1 MLARVLANTPMA
13 STPSGT
19 YRLIEAGRAAVQRGE
34 RERGRELLLQAVE
47 RDEHSAE
54 AWWWLSQTLDDPA
67 DLQLALENVLTLEP
81 GHPQA
86 RARLDQLRAAPAKPP
101 AADWQ
106 SLLPHV
112 PQEPDDGIDDPLQ
125 CVYCGRPTQA
135 EDRKC
140 PHCGQGLTVR
150 VQASGDSAFLRLGL
164 LLLGVDIAA
173 GLIELGAP
181 LLALSALQGGAR
193 AGLEIFAQVPGVPF
207 VLGDFL
213 GLTAASATLLAYGLG
228 LRVLILVSG
237 LIGLTQRWAW
247 AYYAT
252 LAALAAD
259 VLLNIFLLFGGYVG
273 AGPGVLNLGLALA
286 LLYLIGASYQEFSVS
301 WQRLLTQPDSRARSA
316 AAFFKLGHDYSR
328 AGMWAL
334 AVAQWRRAVGLAPK
348 EAPYYKQLGLGYA
361 RLKRYERSLRALEEA
376 ARRAPRDR
384 DLPEI
389 IALVRSQLA
398 SSESAQTPSASSSH
412 SEGAK

>member
-1 MLARVLANTPMA
+1 MA
-13 STPSGT
+13 STPSETQG
-19 YRLIEAGRAAVQRGE
+19 LIEAGSAAVRRGD
-34 RERGRELLLQAVE
+34 RERGRTLLLQAVE
-47 RDEHSAE
+47 RDESNAE
-54 AWWWLSQTLDDPA
+54 AWWWLSQAVDDPA
-67 DLQLALENVLTLEP
+67 DIQVALENTLTLEP
-81 GHPQA
+81 GHIEA
-86 RARLDQLRAAPAKPP
+86 RVRLDQLRAAPPP
-101 AADWQ
+101 SAPAPASESQWQ
-106 SLLPHV
+106 SLLPSV

-140 PHCGQGLTVR
+140 PHCGQGLFVR
-150 VQASGDSAFLRLGL
+150 VQASRDSAFLRLGL

-173 GLIELGAP
+173 GLIELGTP

-193 AGLEIFAQVPGVPF
+193 AGLEIFAQVPGVSL

-213 GLTAASATLLAYGLG
+213 NLTASTASLLAYGLG
-228 LRVLILVSG
+228 LRVLILVAG
-237 LIGLTQRWAW
+237 LIGLTQRWVW

-286 LLYLIGASYQEFSVS
+286 LLYLIGASYQEFSVT
-301 WQRLLTQPDSRARSA
+301 WERLLTQPDPRAHSA
-316 AAFFKLGHDYSR
+316 GAFHKLGHDYSR

-334 AVAQWRRAVGLAPK
+334 AVAQWRKAVGLAPT
-348 EAPYYKQLGLGYA
+348 EATYYKHLGLGYA
-361 RLKRYERSLRALEEA
+361 RIRRYARSLRALEEA

-384 DLPEI
+384 DIPEI
-389 IALVRSQLA
+389 IALVRSQA
-398 SSESAQTPSASSSH
+398 EEPPAGP
-412 SEGAK
+412 